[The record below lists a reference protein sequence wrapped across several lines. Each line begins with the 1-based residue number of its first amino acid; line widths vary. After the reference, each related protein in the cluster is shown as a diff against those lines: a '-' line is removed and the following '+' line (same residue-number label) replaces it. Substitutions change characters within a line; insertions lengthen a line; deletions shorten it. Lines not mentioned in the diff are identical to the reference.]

1 MLIQINWG
9 QFHLLR
15 YMYKV
20 VLEVEP
26 LLLFLDQII
35 SYIRTGIK
43 GLIQLMF
50 WILVL
55 WSMGRQALFLGYDL
69 GFFVLASSGTMAGM
83 LLVLDMLHIFWLFM
97 FESCETFEFPLLACR

>member
-1 MLIQINWG
+1 
-9 QFHLLR
+9 
-15 YMYKV
+15 MYKV

-50 WILVL
+50 LLCVGERRHMLPLFSCCNVEILL
-55 WSMGRQALFLGYDL
+55 S
-69 GFFVLASSGTMAGM
+69 
-83 LLVLDMLHIFWLFM
+83 
-97 FESCETFEFPLLACR
+97 